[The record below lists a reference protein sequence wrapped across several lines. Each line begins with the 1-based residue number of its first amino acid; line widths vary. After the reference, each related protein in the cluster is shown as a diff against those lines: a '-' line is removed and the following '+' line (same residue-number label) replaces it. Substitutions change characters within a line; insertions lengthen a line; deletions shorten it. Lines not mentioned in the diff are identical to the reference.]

1 MSEVH
6 SPGTMYDRFVRAAD
20 INLKNWRDP
29 EHDLE
34 AIRLAGAED
43 RRAIE
48 HFLLARGIS
57 HFIDAEAL
65 ALLASLG
72 SQPARAALVEAF
84 NNGSTEIRAAVAYL
98 VPGLID
104 KQKRIDELVQRIGEC
119 DTYNGLSLTLSQIED
134 THPPQVTHAMLQRIA
149 SDPGG
154 AAVHFAAMLF
164 FLHKLADE
172 PFDWNHRPFFLR
184 FNPGNV
190 ADRREAFLDLCQN
203 IGQDPQP
210 YLALMTFS

>member
-1 MSEVH
+1 MSDAT
-6 SPGTMYDRFVRAAD
+6 SPSNMYDRFVSAAN
-20 INLKNWRDP
+20 INLNNWRDP

-34 AIRLAGAED
+34 AIRLASHDE

-48 HFLLARGIS
+48 QFLLARGIR

-65 ALLASLG
+65 ALLNT
-72 SQPARAALVEAF
+72 PRARAALVEAF

-98 VPGLID
+98 APKLID
-104 KQKRIDELVQRIGEC
+104 EQKQIDELVQRIGEC
-119 DTYNGLSLTLSQIED
+119 DAYQGLSLTLSQIEG
-134 THPPQVTHAMLQRIA
+134 THPPQVMHAMLERIA
-149 SDPGG
+149 RDPGG

-184 FNPGNV
+184 FNPGNET
-190 ADRREAFLDLCQN
+190 DRREAFRDLCEK
-203 IGQDPQP
+203 IGHDPQP
-210 YLALMTFS
+210 YLAGMASS